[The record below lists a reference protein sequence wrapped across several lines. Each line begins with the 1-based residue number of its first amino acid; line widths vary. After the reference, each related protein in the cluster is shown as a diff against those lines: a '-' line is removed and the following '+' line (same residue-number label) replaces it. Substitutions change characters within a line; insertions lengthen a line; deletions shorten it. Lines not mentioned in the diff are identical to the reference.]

1 MGKPN
6 LKCCWDWAEGPQ
18 WWFGPPNPLGGA
30 VMKGAYCPDILVLEN
45 FSWEYT
51 YVDSHMLYK
60 ESLSL
65 G

>member
-30 VMKGAYCPDILVLEN
+30 VMKGA
-45 FSWEYT
+45 
-51 YVDSHMLYK
+51 
-60 ESLSL
+60 
-65 G
+65 